1 MGYSNGK
8 GFTLIELMIV
18 VAIIGI
24 LASIALPAYQTY
36 TVRAQVSESLVIVG
50 ELKSSVAEYYKVKG
64 VFPENNATAKVPESH
79 LLQGNYVKSIVI
91 ENGAFHVE
99 LGNKIN
105 ANAAEKIVTIRPIVV
120 KGSPASPFSWVCGN
134 SEVPE
139 AMEAIGDNRTSIDQA
154 FLPAHCRF

>member
-1 MGYSNGK
+1 
-8 GFTLIELMIV
+8 MIV

-24 LASIALPAYQTY
+24 LAAISLPAYQTY

-50 ELKSSVAEYYKVKG
+50 ELKSSVTEYYKVKG
-64 VFPENNATAKVPESH
+64 VFPASNEAAGLPESH
-79 LLQGNYVKSIVI
+79 LLQGNFVKAIAL
-91 ENGAFHVE
+91 ENGAFHIE

-105 ANAAEKIVTIRPIVV
+105 ANAAGEIVTIRPIVV

-139 AMEAIGDNRTSIDQA
+139 SMQAIGDNKTSIDMS
-154 FLPAHCRF
+154 FLPAQCRF